1 MSGSGGHE
9 ARGEIRILPTVHI
22 IELLVSLLNSEA
34 IAELV
39 EDDFFDDQKCRA
51 TGEPKAH
58 QSCVVVLWIC
68 GLVYKD
74 AHESGYS

>member
-58 QSCVVVLWIC
+58 
-68 GLVYKD
+68 
-74 AHESGYS
+74 